1 MAKKN
6 TPPPPPQDMEDDEN
20 KNENPNDKNLSDE
33 EKKALESKFE
43 INPEEEKKPKKV
55 IFKPKGKFSIDD
67 LRNKLGNM
75 ETDYKPDSWIHLGPA
90 FQEVTQLPGIPQG
103 SMTMVFGHSDTGKS
117 TLGLELIK
125 ACIDKNVLPIVI
137 NTEKKWNW
145 AHVNEFGIE
154 KHQVIYNDSCDTVEM
169 VAEFIKDILKRQ
181 LNMEIESD
189 IMFIWDSIGN
199 SISKA
204 ELKADEE
211 GDTAAMMATAKVI
224 NQQFFRIIE
233 KKISAT
239 KRANFPY
246 FASLFT
252 ITHAYISGQSLVYYG
267 GEGIYKGS
275 TLVFRMGGVISK
287 ATDLYATKQGVD
299 LVFAR
304 KTQIVT
310 VKNHIT
316 NIKTKGTI
324 VCVHNGFIRD
334 DKKDIDEYKKTYRDD
349 WDIKFTEDWAKYNKD
364 SK

>member
-1 MAKKN
+1 MEN
-6 TPPPPPQDMEDDEN
+6 SPSLQSIVTISISEDDGFFRLETEGVSRLVFV
-20 KNENPNDKNLSDE
+20 KGSEIYKLSKRNSLERLISDLE
-33 EKKALESKFE
+33 EYKERLQE
-43 INPEEEKKPKKV
+43 
-55 IFKPKGKFSIDD
+55 FSDRI
-67 LRNKLGNM
+67 
-75 ETDYKPDSWIHLGPA
+75 
-90 FQEVTQLPGIPQG
+90 
-103 SMTMVFGHSDTGKS
+103 
-117 TLGLELIK
+117 
-125 ACIDKNVLPIVI
+125 
-137 NTEKKWNW
+137 
-145 AHVNEFGIE
+145 
-154 KHQVIYNDSCDTVEM
+154 
-169 VAEFIKDILKRQ
+169 
-181 LNMEIESD
+181 IESD

-275 TLVFRMGGVISK
+275 TLVFRMCGVISK

-334 DKKDIDEYKKTYRDD
+334 DKKDIDEYKKAYRDD